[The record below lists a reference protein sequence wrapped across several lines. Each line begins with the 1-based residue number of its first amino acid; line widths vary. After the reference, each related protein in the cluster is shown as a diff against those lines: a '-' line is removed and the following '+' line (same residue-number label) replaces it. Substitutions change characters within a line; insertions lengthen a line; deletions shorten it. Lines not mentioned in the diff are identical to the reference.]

1 MNTSRCIRWLMIHWL
16 MIPCLLSAPPQV
28 FGQNESAAPVGLH
41 KVEFNEYSPLTRT
54 PDFLQRVLSP
64 LAAQVIQRK
73 LADADRPVAEQS
85 VDLSKEEFVI
95 YVPSHAPAHGYALM
109 VFVPPW
115 REATLPSGWARV
127 LDQYGFI
134 FVTAARS
141 GNDENLMARR
151 EPLALL
157 EVQNVIKRYNVDP
170 DRIFVGGFSGGSR
183 VAERL
188 ALDYPDVVH
197 GAFLNAGSDP
207 IGASPVPLPSKDL
220 LFRFQESS
228 RIVYVTGARDFA
240 HLSMDAASSRS
251 MLKQCV
257 YGIDVRSTPGLSHE
271 IADSRALSEA
281 LKSLL
286 SDVPPEPGRLAACRA
301 AVWQELEKKLKKV
314 ETLLASGRRSAA
326 RALIL
331 EIDSSF
337 GGLGAP
343 RIIDLARQC
352 GCDILG

>member
-1 MNTSRCIRWLMIHWL
+1 MNAGWCIRWLIIL
-16 MIPCLLSAPPQV
+16 CLASAPPEV
-28 FGQNESAAPVGLH
+28 FGQSEPAAPVGLH
-41 KVEFNEYSPLTRT
+41 HVVFTEYSPLTRT
-54 PDFLQRVLSP
+54 PEFLQRVLSP
-64 LAAQVIQRK
+64 LAAQAIQHELTDPDK
-73 LADADRPVAEQS
+73 PVAEQS

-95 YVPSHAPAHGYALM
+95 YVPSHAPANGYALM

-134 FVTAARS
+134 FVSAARS

-157 EVQNVIKRYNVDP
+157 EVQNVVKRYNVDP
-170 DRIFVGGFSGGSR
+170 GHIFVGGFSGGSR
-183 VAERL
+183 VAQRL
-188 ALDYPDVVH
+188 ALDYPDVFH

-207 IGASPVPLPSKDL
+207 IGVSPVPLPSKDL

-257 YGIDVRSTPGLSHE
+257 YGIDAHSTPGLAHE

-286 SDVPPEPGRLAACRA
+286 EEVPPEPARLVACRA
-301 AVWQELEKKLKKV
+301 TVRQELERKLKKV
-314 ETLLASGRRSAA
+314 ETLIANHRRSAA
-326 RALIL
+326 RDLIL
-331 EIDSSF
+331 NIDSSF
-337 GGLGAP
+337 GGLAAP
-343 RIIDLARQC
+343 RIIELAQKC
-352 GCDILG
+352 DCDILR

>member
-1 MNTSRCIRWLMIHWL
+1 MNASPCIRWLMILCL
-16 MIPCLLSAPPQV
+16 MPAPLEV
-28 FGQNESAAPVGLH
+28 FGQDESAAAVGLH
-41 KVEFNEYSPLTRT
+41 KVVFSEYSPLART

-64 LAAQVIQRK
+64 LAAMVMQRK
-73 LADADRPVAEQS
+73 LTDLDKPVADQAI
-85 VDLSKEEFVI
+85 DLSKEEFVI
-95 YVPSHAPAHGYALM
+95 YVPSYAPAHGYALM

-115 REATLPSGWARV
+115 REVTLPSGWAPV

-134 FVTAARS
+134 FVSAARS

-157 EVQNVIKRYNVDP
+157 EVQNVIKRYHVDRG
-170 DRIFVGGFSGGSR
+170 RIFVGGFSGGSR

-188 ALDYPDVVH
+188 ALDYPDVFH

-257 YGIDVRSTPGLSHE
+257 YGLDVHSTPGLNHE
-271 IADSRALSEA
+271 IADSRALSKA
-281 LKSLL
+281 LESLL
-286 SDVPPEPGRLAACRA
+286 SDSPPEPARLAACRIS
-301 AVWQELEKKLKKV
+301 VSQELEKKLKKV
-314 ETLLASGRRSAA
+314 ETLLAHDRRSAA
-326 RALIL
+326 RDLIL
-331 EIDSSF
+331 IIDSSF
-337 GGLGAP
+337 GGLAAP
-343 RIIDLARQC
+343 RIIDLAQQC
-352 GCDILG
+352 DCGILR